1 MKKKMQ
7 STNRSQQK
15 NSKRETNSSSKMRFF
30 YIVML
35 LLTIF
40 SLFLRVSGVGRAAR
54 TQASAGTAARVLVFH
69 HKDAS
74 LCEDLTITATG
85 NVVFSNCGS
94 GVEKQYVLS
103 SMERTELKGWIE
115 KYSAVNYDHNDNTQ
129 SSVLTDQLYLN
140 GQGKQQA
147 DNVETQQMIGFAT
160 TLAAKI
166 ASQP

>member
-1 MKKKMQ
+1 MQ
-7 STNRSQQK
+7 STNLSQQK

-54 TQASAGTAARVLVFH
+54 TQTNAGNAARVLVFH
-69 HKDAS
+69 HRDAS
-74 LCEDLTITATG
+74 LCEDLTIIAAG
-85 NVVFSNCGS
+85 NVVFSNCGN

-103 SMERTELKGWIE
+103 STERTQLKGWIE
-115 KYSAVNYDHNDNTQ
+115 KYSAVNYDHNDKTQ
-129 SSVLTDQLYLN
+129 VGVLTDQLYLN

-160 TLAAKI
+160 TLATKI